1 MKKNI
6 GMWVVV
12 VLVLAAG
19 AGYAVRSVLASA
31 LPQTPPSPEAI
42 LLAEFQQML
51 GNPGLDADM
60 RRSLEQKAA
69 GLQNQLANQVEASAL
84 AAAKNP
90 DRCAWQSQVEA
101 QVDPQRQTGIIED
114 AQPPFHSYEFTAGNM
129 WQGWMEH
136 RWVQVYAGVL
146 GSDPTQGVLIVVRE
160 NGGGTEWVQ
169 TPSGSGALRLTAEI
183 NHRLTVSS
191 TGGQIFYF
199 DVAAMSFADSLEQA
213 LPTRMPLPTL
223 SPTADPCAP

>member
-6 GMWVVV
+6 GMWVVM

-19 AGYAVRSVLASA
+19 VGYAVHSVLASA
-31 LPQTPPSPEAI
+31 PPQTPPSPEAI

-69 GLQNQLANQVEASAL
+69 GLQNQLANQAEASAL

-129 WQGWMEH
+129 WQGWMEN
-136 RWVQVYAGVL
+136 RWVQVYAGAL

-169 TPSGSGALRLTAEI
+169 APAGSGGLWLMAES

-199 DVAAMSFADSLEQA
+199 DVAAMAFADSLEQA

>member
-31 LPQTPPSPEAI
+31 PPQTPLSPEAI
-42 LLAEFQQML
+42 LLAEFQKML

-69 GLQNQLANQVEASAL
+69 GLQNQLANQAEASAL

-90 DRCAWQSQVEA
+90 DRCAWQSQVDA

-114 AQPPFHSYEFTAGNM
+114 AQPPFHSFEFSAGNM
-129 WQGWMEH
+129 WQGWMEN
-136 RWVQVYAGVL
+136 RWVQVYAGAL